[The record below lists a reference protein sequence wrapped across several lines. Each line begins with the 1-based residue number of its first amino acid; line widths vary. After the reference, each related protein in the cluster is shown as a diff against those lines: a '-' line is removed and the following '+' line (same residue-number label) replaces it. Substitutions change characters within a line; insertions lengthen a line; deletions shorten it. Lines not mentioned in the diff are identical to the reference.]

1 MTTHGACWQVV
12 VSRPAAR
19 THHKRANSCRRNTAA
34 TPSSYGPP
42 PLLSL
47 SLTHARFLCVCVCV
61 CVCVIIFMSCVCVC
75 VRVFAC
81 VCVRQTHAHT
91 PTRLCVNDQDG
102 KRADERKGR
111 KSGEGRQSRTSNSL
125 EPYIKREQE
134 AR

>member
-1 MTTHGACWQVV
+1 MTTYGACWQVV

-19 THHKRANSCRRNTAA
+19 AHHKRANSCRRNTAA

-42 PLLSL
+42 SLLSL
-47 SLTHARFLCVCVCV
+47 SLTHARCLCVCVCV
-61 CVCVIIFMSCVCVC
+61 SLYLCRVCVC
-75 VRVFAC
+75 VFAC
-81 VCVRQTHAHT
+81 VCVRHTHAHT

-102 KRADERKGR
+102 KRAYERKGR

-134 AR
+134 RLDR